1 MTERTTVDFLTPT
14 SNRILITVSDPEI
27 KKYTQRLLE
36 QADYLVETCQLEELP
51 SLVERQRWPLILLF
65 DESRRAR
72 EVMEQLAAEVKA
84 GCMKVAVLALR
95 PSATEAMAYLQLS
108 GVMDYCAWPLAPTE
122 ILSLADRARREAGY
136 AALLENGVAPVSP
149 TPPECVIN
157 QKHPDGALIGGS
169 PAMLELSK
177 QMVKVGRAPDLR
189 VFLSGETGT
198 GKEVVA
204 RHLHRLS
211 GVPGPFKAINCAA
224 TVETLLESTLFGH
237 EKGAFTGAHALK
249 KGLWEEAG
257 GGTLFL
263 DEITETPPAFQAK
276 LLRVLQEG
284 VIQRV
289 GSNQEIKVTARVI
302 AASNR
307 DIEKAMKE
315 GLLRP
320 DLFYRL
326 GQVISLPPLR
336 MRGED
341 VPRLIAFFRSRA
353 KKQVTITPDALAALC
368 AYDWPGNVRELEG
381 VIQKLITFSDGFIMR
396 EDVSRH
402 IPTPEVRGGEISL
415 PFWREMSALRDG
427 EWPTV
432 QEVRNWYVLQAWSC
446 WGRESVV
453 ARNLGIDPRTVRA
466 IIGQSGR
473 QDGVSRH
480 ALHESE
486 EVGAA
491 SFEAGSPADEPP
503 ARQPAGGSQAENA
516 PLARET
522 RASAAG

>member
-1 MTERTTVDFLTPT
+1 MTDRTTTPPLA
-14 SNRILITVSDPEI
+14 SDPNRVLITVSDPGIEQH
-27 KKYTQRLLE
+27 TRRLLE
-36 QADYLVETCQLEELP
+36 QSGYLAETCRLEELP
-51 SLVERQRWPLILLF
+51 SMVAQQRWPLILLF

-72 EVMEQLAAEVKA
+72 EVVEQLADEVKA
-84 GCMKVAVLALR
+84 GGMRVAVLALR

-122 ILSLADRARREAGY
+122 ILALADRARREAGY
-136 AALLENGVAPVSP
+136 AALLEKGVAAAPA

-177 QMVKVGRAPDLR
+177 QMVKVGRASDLR

-211 GVPGPFKAINCAA
+211 ALPGPFKAINCAA

-237 EKGAFTGAHALK
+237 EKGAFTGAHAMK

-307 DIEKAMKE
+307 DVERAMKD

-326 GQVISLPPLR
+326 GQVIHLPPLR
-336 MRGED
+336 RRGED
-341 VPRLIAFFRSRA
+341 IPRLIEFFRSRA

-466 IIGQSGR
+466 IVGQSGW
-473 QDGVSRH
+473 QDGSSRRAH
-480 ALHESE
+480 HMSE

-491 SFEAGSPADEPP
+491 SLEEGSPADDPP
-503 ARQPAGGSQAENA
+503 ARQPAGGSQAEDA
-516 PLARET
+516 PLAREA